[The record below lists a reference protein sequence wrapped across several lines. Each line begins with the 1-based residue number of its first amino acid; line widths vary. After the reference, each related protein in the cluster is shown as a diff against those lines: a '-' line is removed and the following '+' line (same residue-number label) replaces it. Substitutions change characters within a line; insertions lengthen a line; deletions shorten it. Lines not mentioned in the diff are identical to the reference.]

1 MWTLALGSQLATLF
15 LYLQTTET
23 VYYLLSVVFYSANI
37 VFFFL
42 SILSIEGCYW
52 EIAEAIEKFPDE
64 IEEVNE
70 QWVKDSS

>member
-1 MWTLALGSQLATLF
+1 M
-15 LYLQTTET
+15 
-23 VYYLLSVVFYSANI
+23 YYLLSVVFYSANI

-52 EIAEAIEKFPDE
+52 EISEAIEKFPDE
-64 IEEVNE
+64 VEEVNE